1 MTDSTSLEQSS
12 DEQLT
17 AAQSINI
24 PPERPLE
31 AVSAEK
37 IDILK
42 KMYRE
47 MLLIRRFEEASAKAY
62 ATGKIGGF
70 CHLYIGQEA
79 VATGVLN
86 TLNERDYVISTY
98 RDHGHALVRGMDP
111 RSLMAELF
119 GRVTGSSRG
128 KGGSM
133 HFFDKQKNF
142 MGGHGIVGGHVALA
156 AGIGWAIKYRKE
168 NAVAVC
174 FFGEGAANIGAFH
187 EGLNLASLWK
197 LPCVF
202 ICENNHYSMGTPE
215 YRALATED
223 VSIRAVAYDMK
234 RDHFV
239 GDDVLKVQERVT
251 EFVEMA
257 RRGEGP
263 SLLEISTYRFR
274 GHSMSD
280 PAKYRTKEEVEIYK
294 RRDPLRRAG
303 QILGLSGVA
312 EKELS
317 RMESE
322 VKEKVAEALEF
333 AEKSDRPPPADL
345 FTDVLI

>member
-1 MTDSTSLEQSS
+1 MSESGSNENPEIQSRLKIADEEPLIQVSGRQLER
-12 DEQLT
+12 LT
-17 AAQSINI
+17 
-24 PPERPLE
+24 
-31 AVSAEK
+31 
-37 IDILK
+37 

-47 MLLIRRFEEASAKAY
+47 MLLIRRFEEATAKAY
-62 ATGKIGGF
+62 AQGKFGGF

-79 VATGVLN
+79 VGVGSIN
-86 TLNERDYVISTY
+86 TLREGDYVVSTY
-98 RDHGHALVRGMDP
+98 RDHGHALVRGLDP
-111 RSLMAELF
+111 RTLMAELF
-119 GRVTGSSRG
+119 AKRSGIVKG

-156 AGIGWAIKYRKE
+156 TGIGWSIRYRKSDD
-168 NAVAVC
+168 VCIC

-197 LPCVF
+197 LPIIF

-215 YRALATED
+215 YRALSVQD
-223 VSIRAVAYDMK
+223 VSIRAVAYDMA
-234 RDHFV
+234 RDHFE
-239 GDDVLKVQERVT
+239 GDDVLKVYDHVNQ
-251 EFVEMA
+251 FVERA

-263 SLLEISTYRFR
+263 ALLEISTYRFR

-280 PAKYRTKEEVEIYK
+280 PAKYRSKDEVEIYK
-294 RRDPLRRAG
+294 RRDPLNRAAKE
-303 QILGLSGVA
+303 LEMSGVP

-322 VKEKVAEALEF
+322 ARETVKAALEF
-333 AEKSDRPPPADL
+333 AENCEPPPPSYL
-345 FTDVLI
+345 YTDVLV